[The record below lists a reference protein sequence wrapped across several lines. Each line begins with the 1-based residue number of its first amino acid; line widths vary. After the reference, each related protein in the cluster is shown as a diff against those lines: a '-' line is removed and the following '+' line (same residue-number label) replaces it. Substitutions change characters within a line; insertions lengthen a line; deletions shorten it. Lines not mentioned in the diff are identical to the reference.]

1 MTTQGNDF
9 VAQYASSV
17 GFSIRSKT
25 ILVEG
30 TTDVELFNLAARLE
44 FEQTGIDLLKNDLAF
59 VAAGERDRGGTK
71 GVIRELNAFRCMARN
86 CLLSDG
92 RPKYRFIG
100 LFDNDK
106 AGKLAVK
113 FANDLDSSIL
123 EYKDMFR
130 LWPVM
135 PLPGNLVPTT
145 MQKTF
150 ERENADYKGLEWELE
165 DLIDE
170 AFIEIFLLEND
181 NILKNSKLVNDK
193 THRDFTPDGKAKF
206 HNYIKKNAKWDDLA
220 GVIQVLKAMRYY
232 SGLGRC
238 FNSVDG
244 C

>member
-1 MTTQGNDF
+1 MQEKGNKRLASQENDF

-17 GFSIRSKT
+17 RFSIRSRT

-30 TTDVELFNLAARLE
+30 TTDVELFNLAAHLE
-44 FEQTGIDLLKNDLAF
+44 LEKTGVDLLKNDLAF

-86 CLLSDG
+86 CLLPNG

-106 AGKLAVK
+106 AGKQAVK
-113 FANDLDSSIL
+113 FANTLDSSIL

-135 PLPGNLVPTT
+135 PITGNLVPTT

-150 ERENADYKGLEWELE
+150 ERENAYYKGLEWELE
-165 DLIDE
+165 DLVNP
-170 AFIEIFLLEND
+170 AFIEEFLVENF
-181 NILKNSKLVNDK
+181 NALKK
-193 THRDFTPDGKAKF
+193 TTSINNKVHRDFTADGKAGLHRF
-206 HNYIKKNAKWDDLA
+206 IKKHAIRDDLIE
-220 GVIQVLKAMRYY
+220 VIQTLKAIRFYA
-232 SGLGRC
+232 GLP
-238 FNSVDG
+238 D
-244 C
+244 